1 VPWYEVLKSANAPAF
16 VIGLYV
22 FWIFYTLVATAL
34 GMVYSIVLR
43 VNKFLEAKT
52 GRKLTKKQ
60 EAAIVLAALIPPII
74 LSRFGI
80 VELVDK
86 GYGMLAWAFF
96 AVYFLPLVTVGLYR
110 LIKARKT

>member
-1 VPWYEVLKSANAPAF
+1 
-16 VIGLYV
+16 
-22 FWIFYTLVATAL
+22 
-34 GMVYSIVLR
+34 

-60 EAAIVLAALIPPII
+60 EVAIVLVALIPPII

-96 AVYFLPLVTVGLYR
+96 AVYFLPLATVGLNR
-110 LIKARKT
+110 LIKAGKT